1 MQPGARKVQIKQGGH
16 STPIRLLGVQSLRP
30 PKSTQPNEP
39 RHPSSRLCPSA
50 WPQRTVGKRTQQH
63 SARVYRVTGPGRML
77 PTQIAV
83 VSLRREAPTLA
94 RGLLFKTRSPMDLLP
109 YQRRVV
115 HEASDLDSRLDKL
128 RAFMKSPY
136 WRALPDDEV
145 RLLISQEDA
154 MAKLSAI
161 LHKRIG
167 FFALTS

>member
-1 MQPGARKVQIKQGGH
+1 
-16 STPIRLLGVQSLRP
+16 
-30 PKSTQPNEP
+30 
-39 RHPSSRLCPSA
+39 
-50 WPQRTVGKRTQQH
+50 
-63 SARVYRVTGPGRML
+63 
-77 PTQIAV
+77 
-83 VSLRREAPTLA
+83 
-94 RGLLFKTRSPMDLLP
+94 MDLLP